1 MYFSKGN
8 MDSDLTTSSSQSK
21 FDQHKQQ
28 QSHVTPL
35 LAIQLIDELD
45 CEKPLHLYAHLNDS
59 NNIVPSHS
67 DCDDD
72 MGNPAKKR
80 RDFRSY
86 FQEIYE
92 NRMTYLL
99 RLPLLFYDNFNAG
112 DFYAINYLL
121 KVSSYYILI
130 A

>member
-1 MYFSKGN
+1 MYFSKHS
-8 MDSDLTTSSSQSK
+8 MDNDVTTSSSQSQSNY
-21 FDQHKQQ
+21 DQHKQQ
-28 QSHVTPL
+28 HVTPM

-59 NNIVPSHS
+59 NNIVSSHS
-67 DCDDD
+67 DSEDE
-72 MGNPAKKR
+72 MENPNKKR

-86 FQEIYE
+86 FQQIYE

-121 KVSSYYILI
+121 KVSSNYIF
-130 A
+130 